1 MFFEPAMR
9 AAMGTI
15 NANGKRVSYL
25 RNNGQDEYWVTRNEG
40 RVSIIE
46 ASVIVLARLST
57 TSTWDTLA
65 ELLGGLH
72 VSRYKMLFGEVIQ
85 AVHDHWFNRLTDVRR
100 YEAHMNDWRAV
111 IEDNTDASPRL
122 VGFLDGTW
130 LDVPRP
136 MGDDALQ
143 RSLYNRYHRGHGLKF
158 QSLVAPNGLILD
170 LYGPVAGRHAD
181 STMLARSGL
190 EAKLHTISGNLGYT
204 IVVYADSAYGAS
216 EHVMRGLKRNMMHT
230 DDERAYSAMMSGV
243 RVAVEWAFGQIRQ
256 DFPFLKLDTNAKVFL
271 SPVAMIWQVGALL
284 SNCKACLAGG
294 NIVSDTLGGRPFSLA
309 EYLS

>member
-1 MFFEPAMR
+1 MRRASIQRISTMFFEPAMR
-9 AAMGTI
+9 AAVGTFT
-15 NANGKRVSYL
+15 ANGERTSYL
-25 RNNGQDEYWVTRNEG
+25 RNDGQDELWVTRNRG
-40 RVSIIE
+40 RVSVIE
-46 ASVIVLARLST
+46 ATVIVLARLS
-57 TSTWDTLA
+57 STATWSTLA

-72 VSRYKMLFGEVIQ
+72 VSRYKMLFAEMIQ

-100 YEAHMNDWRAV
+100 YEAHMDDWRAV

-170 LYGPVAGRHAD
+170 LYGPVAGRHSD

-204 IVVYADSAYGAS
+204 IVVYADSAYAAS

-230 DDERAYSAMMSGV
+230 DRHWEPSRHEMERTH
-243 RVAVEWAFGQIRQ
+243 RRREQ
-256 DFPFLKLDTNAKVFL
+256 
-271 SPVAMIWQVGALL
+271 
-284 SNCKACLAGG
+284 
-294 NIVSDTLGGRPFSLA
+294 
-309 EYLS
+309 